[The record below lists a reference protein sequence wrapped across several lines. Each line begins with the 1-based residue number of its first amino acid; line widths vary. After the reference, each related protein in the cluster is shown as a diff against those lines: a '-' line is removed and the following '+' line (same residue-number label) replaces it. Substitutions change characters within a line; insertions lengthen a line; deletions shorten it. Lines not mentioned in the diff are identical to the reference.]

1 MANLSKFSYQGS
13 EITFQ
18 LGNGDVM
25 VNATEMAK
33 AFGKRV
39 PEWTRLQSTKDFI
52 DELWTIRNGGNPAV
66 QKMHY
71 DIYQTNDQGLNHI
84 LKQFDKDL
92 HLIVTTSGG
101 QIQGTWMH
109 EDVALEFARWLSP
122 SFAIWCNDH
131 IKQMLRTGQTS
142 VGSLSEDQRI
152 LQAMQILQQRVE
164 TTTKQLDLA
173 NDTIKHQAPKVEY
186 YNEVLD
192 STGLISTTIIA
203 KDLGMSAEALNK
215 KLNQMGIIFRQN
227 GTWVPYSRFQ
237 DKGFCKSK
245 TFPYT
250 DQDGR
255 QKTSIHFYWTEAGR
269 QYIFKVL
276 RPILVTSEKL

>member
-1 MANLSKFSYQGS
+1 MSNLSKFSYQGN

-33 AFGKRV
+33 VFNKRPV
-39 PEWTRLQSTKDFI
+39 DWLNLSSTQEFI
-52 DELWTIRNGGNPAV
+52 QALREVRFPNITPAESS
-66 QKMHY
+66 
-71 DIYQTNDQGLNHI
+71 GL
-84 LKQFDKDL
+84 
-92 HLIVTTSGG
+92 VETVRG
-101 QIQGTWMH
+101 QYSDGSKQGTWMH

-122 SFAIWCNDH
+122 TFKIWCNDH

-142 VGSLSEDQRI
+142 MGSLSEDQRI

-164 TTTKQLDLA
+164 TTTKQLELA
-173 NDTIKHQAPKVEY
+173 NTTIKHQAPKVEY
-186 YNEVLD
+186 YDEVLD

-203 KDLGMSAEALNK
+203 KDLGMSAETLNK
-215 KLNQMGIIFRQN
+215 KLNQLGIIFKQN
-227 GTWVPYSRFQ
+227 GTWVPYSRYQ

-250 DQDGR
+250 DQDGK

-269 QYIFKVL
+269 QYIFKVMS
-276 RPILVTSEKL
+276 SESVKA